1 MYFLIYW
8 FSVYTFLV
16 IISQR
21 LTLRPDRSGFD
32 LLLNLFQSKIVV
44 VLIHNLKLFAFD
56 LHDVAGV

>member
-1 MYFLIYW
+1 MCFLIYW

-32 LLLNLFQSKIVV
+32 LLITVLRVPLGGIIIRAVV
-44 VLIHNLKLFAFD
+44 CECFVIL
-56 LHDVAGV
+56 